1 MHELLNLVADLSAE
15 RFGPAARAA
24 ARERA
29 AAAGFELQNR
39 SRADG
44 AYFAW
49 IDETFGG
56 SWSSEAFVSK
66 NVAAIVR
73 ADGSHAGFV
82 SHDPQ
87 GLAFSWLRGAA
98 RQPGTGVFGP
108 FGVAPEYRG
117 SALGPA
123 LLVEALA
130 ALREAGYAR
139 ALIPAVGSG
148 KLVRYYE
155 YHAGAQIAE
164 RFDATHWNAKRYR
177 AVVLA
182 SGNGSNFQAVI
193 DAVQR
198 GELPLDLALLLS
210 NNSSAYALQRAHGAG
225 IAHTALTWDRAAESR
240 AHYDRALL
248 DAVSR
253 EEPELVLLL
262 GWMHV
267 LDDAF
272 VKAFPET
279 INIHPAFLPLD
290 QSRDDVVFPDG
301 TVTPAFRGARAV
313 RDALRAGASWVGASC
328 HRVTLAADRGPV
340 LTRTPMRVAE
350 GEDEPAVMA
359 RLHPREHAILTEA
372 IRRWVYER

>member
-1 MHELLNLVADLSAE
+1 VHELFNLVADLSAE
-15 RFGPAARAA
+15 RFGAAACAA

-29 AAAGFELQNR
+29 EAEGFRFETPPAG
-39 SRADG
+39 DG
-44 AYFAW
+44 AFFAW
-49 IDETFGG
+49 IDDTFGG

-66 NVAAIVR
+66 NAAAR
-73 ADGSHAGFV
+73 ANDGNYAGFA
-82 SHDPQ
+82 SYEPQ

-98 RQPGTGVFGP
+98 RQTGTGVFGP
-108 FGVAPEYRG
+108 FGVVPRHRG
-117 SALGPA
+117 TALGPA
-123 LLVEALA
+123 LLVQALG
-130 ALREAGYAR
+130 ALLQAGYTR
-139 ALIPAVGSG
+139 ALIPAVGSE

-155 YHAGAQIAE
+155 RHAGARIAE
-164 RFDATHWNAKRYR
+164 RFDAAHWSAKRYR
-177 AVVLA
+177 TVVLA
-182 SGNGSNFQAVI
+182 SGNGSNFQAAI
-193 DAVQR
+193 DAVER
-198 GELPLDLALLLS
+198 GDLPLDLALLLS
-210 NNSSAYALQRAHGAG
+210 NNPSAYALQRAHGAG
-225 IAHTALTWDRAAESR
+225 IAHSALAWDRASEPR

-248 DAVSR
+248 DAVLR

-272 VKAFPET
+272 VNAFPET

-359 RLHPREHAILTEA
+359 RLHPREHAILTDA